1 MKKGGTESSSVPPFS
16 FLHPSPVRIASP
28 RRRRIDS
35 APSIRGDAATQ
46 DERVVERAANSHQT
60 VIQQA

>member
-46 DERVVERAANSHQT
+46 SERTSLHLRN
-60 VIQQA
+60 